1 MEQRK
6 QPPPEPGAH
15 AARAD
20 PEPAP
25 VPPPSPRTGGP
36 GGPGGRGGGVDRHI
50 TRQLR
55 ALYDE
60 VVNEPIPERLLRLLE
75 ELDSKRSERP

>member
-6 QPPPEPGAH
+6 RPPAEAPLVRSGSDP
-15 AARAD
+15 AA
-20 PEPAP
+20 
-25 VPPPSPRTGGP
+25 PSTEAAAGVRT
-36 GGPGGRGGGVDRHI
+36 GGPGGRGGGIDRHI
-50 TRQLR
+50 SRQLR

-75 ELDSKRSERP
+75 ELDSNRSERS